1 MIIELVVYRVS
12 MIFKSVHFRLI
23 HSVYRNILS
32 IFHKNHSFGVVI
44 NSFGVVISSLIKLV
58 DHILLY
64 SELPI

>member
-12 MIFKSVHFRLI
+12 VIFKSVHFRLI

-32 IFHKNHSFGVVI
+32 IFHKNY
-44 NSFGVVISSLIKLV
+44 SFGVVISSLIKLV